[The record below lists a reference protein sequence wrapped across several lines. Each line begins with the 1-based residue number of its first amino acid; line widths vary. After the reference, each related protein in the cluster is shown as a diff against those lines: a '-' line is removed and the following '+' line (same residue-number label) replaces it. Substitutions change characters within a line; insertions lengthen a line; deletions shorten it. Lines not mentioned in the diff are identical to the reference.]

1 VQALIMLTFDSV
13 SPSDDSMPTVIRGLS
28 ARVQPAEVTSCSR
41 ECALPDGS
49 TIMCNTWVES
59 SGTLLTIGKKSICK
73 KAYKMC
79 LPPIWRAVV
88 LALHKLFNVKLN
100 ASLSAI
106 PASGVAF
113 VQPQLAQKAI
123 CDLRADRGKSRRDQ
137 ASYGPLVGT
146 MGARTTGGGGSVR
159 CAQERAL
166 AAKDVAGGSGTFHLM
181 PGLSRL
187 REFRQEHAGS
197 ILGSYPFVCGPF
209 HPELFITL
217 SHTITHSVNQATA
230 LSSSR
235 LYPSCPVLTL
245 SQQWRRP
252 RHRCSDIA
260 WRAESALSIYSRR
273 NSTEIEFFRSES
285 RKRSCSARYGAWLAG
300 CRAIHL

>member
-1 VQALIMLTFDSV
+1 LRT
-13 SPSDDSMPTVIRGLS
+13 TGLFEDWCRELRVDGRR
-28 ARVQPAEVTSCSR
+28 ARSGVGVV
-41 ECALPDGS
+41 GS
-49 TIMCNTWVES
+49 TLCGVPW
-59 SGTLLTIGKKSICK
+59 
-73 KAYKMC
+73 AYKMC

-106 PASGVAF
+106 PASGVAC

-123 CDLRADRGKSRRDQ
+123 CDLRADRGESRHDQ
-137 ASYGPLVGT
+137 ASYGPLVGM

-166 AAKDVAGGSGTFHLM
+166 AAKDVAGSSGTFHLM

-209 HPELFITL
+209 HPELFVTL

-235 LYPSCPVLTL
+235 LYPSCSVLTL
-245 SQQWRRP
+245 SQQWRRLREHKKVSGDLP
-252 RHRCSDIA
+252 VGLRAHR
-260 WRAESALSIYSRR
+260 
-273 NSTEIEFFRSES
+273 
-285 RKRSCSARYGAWLAG
+285 
-300 CRAIHL
+300 